1 MKSISN
7 WSSVQ
12 RAETNIIT
20 NTSLRMEVAFSSKN
34 FLTDLNQC
42 FQELFKSRE
51 LTDVTLVFDDQMQ
64 LDAHKIILSAWSP
77 VFRSMFANNS
87 HPHPIIFLK
96 GMSYRTVLSI
106 LEFLYKGEVTIAK
119 DSVDEFLSDAE
130 DLQISQF
137 LLDSTS
143 VRNSGEGD
151 VKAEERTDCGRL
163 GDNQLKLF
171 KQSGDLI
178 EESVVELLETPGN
191 FIETE
196 RSPGQDQGQG
206 QHGNKKT
213 GEKIFKSGSRYSCQ
227 DCGTA
232 YSTRNGLW
240 YHRRSK
246 HQTLSLPGNVLPR

>member
-1 MKSISN
+1 
-7 WSSVQ
+7 
-12 RAETNIIT
+12 
-20 NTSLRMEVAFSSKN
+20 MEVAFSSKN
-34 FLTDLNQC
+34 FLTDMNTR

-64 LDAHKIILSAWSP
+64 LEAHRMILSTWSP
-77 VFRSMFANNS
+77 VFRSMFAHNP

-96 GMSYRTVLSI
+96 GMTYRNVLSI
-106 LEFLYKGEVTIAK
+106 MEFLYKGEVTIAK

-143 VRNSGEGD
+143 VSRPSGQTEI
-151 VKAEERTDCGRL
+151 KTEERNDCRPP
-163 GDNQLKLF
+163 GDNRLKLF

-178 EESVVELLETPGN
+178 EESVVEMVENTETPGN
-191 FIETE
+191 IIETD
-196 RSPGQDQGQG
+196 GADGHDQG
-206 QHGNKKT
+206 QHGTPGRKEGNKKT
-213 GEKIFKSGSRYSCQ
+213 GGEKIFKSGSRYSCG

-232 YSTRNGLW
+232 YGTRNGLW

-246 HQTLSLPGNVLPR
+246 HQNLSLPGNILPR

>member
-1 MKSISN
+1 
-7 WSSVQ
+7 
-12 RAETNIIT
+12 
-20 NTSLRMEVAFSSKN
+20 MEVAFSSKN
-34 FLTDLNQC
+34 FLADLNNC
-42 FQELFKSRE
+42 FQELFKSGE
-51 LTDVTLVFDDQMQ
+51 LTDVTLVFDDQRQ
-64 LDAHKIILSAWSP
+64 LEAHKIILSAWSP

-96 GMSYRTVLSI
+96 GMSYQNVLSI
-106 LEFLYKGEVTIAK
+106 MEFLYKGEVTISK

-143 VRNSGEGD
+143 VRRTGERSSGEG
-151 VKAEERTDCGRL
+151 TDCSPL

-178 EESVVELLETPGN
+178 EESVVELVENTETPEN
-191 FIETE
+191 IIETE
-196 RSPGQDQGQG
+196 SLAGHDQG
-206 QHGNKKT
+206 QHGTPGRKKGNKKA
-213 GEKIFKSGSRYSCQ
+213 GEKIFKSGTRYSCQ
-227 DCGTA
+227 DCQTA

-246 HQTLSLPGNVLPR
+246 HQTLSLPGNIRPR

>member
-1 MKSISN
+1 
-7 WSSVQ
+7 
-12 RAETNIIT
+12 
-20 NTSLRMEVAFSSKN
+20 MEVAFSSKN
-34 FLTDLNQC
+34 FLTDLNNC

-51 LTDVTLVFDDQMQ
+51 LTDVTLVFDDQKQ
-64 LDAHKIILSAWSP
+64 LEAHRIILSAWSP

-96 GMSYRTVLSI
+96 GMSYQNVLYI

-143 VRNSGEGD
+143 VRRAGERNSG
-151 VKAEERTDCGRL
+151 ERTDCSPL
-163 GDNQLKLF
+163 GENQLKLF

-178 EESVVELLETPGN
+178 EETVVDLVENTVVDLVENTETPEN
-191 FIETE
+191 IMETE
-196 RSPGQDQGQG
+196 SSAGHDQGQHWPG
-206 QHGNKKT
+206 RKKGNKQT
-213 GEKIFKSGSRYSCQ
+213 GEKIFKSGSKYSCQ

-246 HQTLSLPGNVLPR
+246 HQTLSLPGNILSR